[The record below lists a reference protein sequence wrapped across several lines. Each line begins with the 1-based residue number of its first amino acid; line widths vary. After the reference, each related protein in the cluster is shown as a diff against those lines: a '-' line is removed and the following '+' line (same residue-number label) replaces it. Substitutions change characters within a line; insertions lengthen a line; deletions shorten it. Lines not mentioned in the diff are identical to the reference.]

1 MRQNKQTLAEQGVS
15 TIETELGQKNIGN
28 LLLKYSTPAIIATA
42 ATSIYNIVDRI
53 FIGQIVG
60 PLAITGITIAL
71 PLMSLISAF
80 GTLIGSGAA
89 TIISIRMG
97 ENRREDA
104 LRTLANALIL
114 DLIISV
120 AISLFG
126 LIFLDEILCLFGA
139 SDLTMPYAKAFMQII
154 FIGTPITQ
162 LFFSLNTIMR
172 ASGYPAKTM
181 CLVLVSMLVNLLF
194 VYVLIYKLHFGIEGA
209 AIATIGGQFVGL
221 IWTLTHFCKS
231 KSNLHFK
238 AFAFSLRWNITRHI
252 FSIGMSS
259 FLIHICS
266 SVVVAIFNWQL
277 KDTGG
282 DYAIGAYG
290 IINTVVNFVTAI
302 VLGLS
307 QGMQPIVGYN
317 FGAKSL
323 PRMLRA
329 LWMTIWVGT
338 AITTLGFIC
347 MRLFPLQIAHCFTN
361 DMVMT
366 DLIRSG
372 MMIYTVMFPLIGF
385 QVVVSNFFQS
395 IGKPRVSI
403 FLSISRQLLFL
414 VPAVCLLPYFYSLEG
429 IWYAMPVADVLS
441 TILTAIMLMY
451 YYKKLPKEARRKK
464 VSYESLTTY
473 LPE

>member
-1 MRQNKQTLAEQGVS
+1 MLIVAEQGVS
-15 TIETELGQKNIGN
+15 MIETDLGQKNIGN
-28 LLLKYSTPAIIATA
+28 LLFMYSMPAIIATA

-60 PLAITGITIAL
+60 PLALSGITIAL
-71 PLMSLISAF
+71 PLMSLIAAF

-89 TIISIRMG
+89 SIISIRMG
-97 ENRREDA
+97 EKCRDDA
-104 LRTLANALIL
+104 LHTLANAVIL
-114 DLIISV
+114 DLIIGIV
-120 AISLFG
+120 ISLVG
-126 LIFLDEILCLFGA
+126 LSFLDELLYLFGA
-139 SDLTMPYAKAFMQII
+139 SHVTLPYAKAFMQIM

-172 ASGYPAKTM
+172 ASGYPAKSM
-181 CLVLVSMLVNLLF
+181 WLVLISMVVNVLLVF
-194 VYVLIYKLHFGIEGA
+194 VLIYKMRFGIEGA
-209 AIATIGGQFVGL
+209 AISTIGGQFVGL
-221 IWTLTHFCKS
+221 LLTLSHFCKTN
-231 KSNLHFK
+231 SNLCFK
-238 AFAFSLRWNITRHI
+238 PFAFTFRWTITRYI
-252 FSIGMSS
+252 FSIGMPS
-259 FLIHICS
+259 FLIHICT
-266 SVVVAIFNWQL
+266 SVVVAVYNWQL
-277 KDTGG
+277 KDNGG

-290 IINTVVNFVTAI
+290 IISTVVNFVTAI

-323 PRMLRA
+323 PRVLRA

-414 VPAVCLLPYFYSLEG
+414 VPAVCLLPYFFSLEG

>member
-1 MRQNKQTLAEQGVS
+1 MVEQGVS

-28 LLLKYSTPAIIATA
+28 LLLKYSMPAIIATA

-53 FIGQIVG
+53 FVGQIVG

-120 AISLFG
+120 AISLSG
-126 LIFLDEILCLFGA
+126 LIFLDEILYLFGA
-139 SDLTMPYAKAFMQII
+139 SDLTIPYAKAFMQII
-154 FIGTPITQ
+154 FLGTPVTQ

-172 ASGYPAKTM
+172 ASGYPAKSM
-181 CLVLVSMLVNLLF
+181 CLVLVSMLVNVML

-209 AIATIGGQFVGL
+209 AIATVGGQFVGL
-221 IWTLTHFCKS
+221 IWTLIHFFKS

-238 AFAFSLRWNITRHI
+238 TFAFSLRWNITHHI

-277 KDTGG
+277 KYNGG

-323 PRMLRA
+323 PRVLRT

-338 AITTLGFIC
+338 AITTLGFVC

-372 MMIYTVMFPLIGF
+372 MMIYTVIFPLIGF

-414 VPAVCLLPYFYSLEG
+414 VPAVCILPNFFSLDG
-429 IWYAMPVADVLS
+429 IWYAMPVADALA

-451 YYKKLPKEARRKK
+451 YYKRLPKEARQKK
-464 VSYESLTTY
+464 VRYESLTTY
-473 LPE
+473 LSE